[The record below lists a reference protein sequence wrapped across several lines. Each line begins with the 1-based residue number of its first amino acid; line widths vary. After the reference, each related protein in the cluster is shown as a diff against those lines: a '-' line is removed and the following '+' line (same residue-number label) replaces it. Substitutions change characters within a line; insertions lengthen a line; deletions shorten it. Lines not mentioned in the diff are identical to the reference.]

1 MPSSFRSPD
10 DGDIAFFR
18 EICGEAYVFV
28 GSDDEQVQ
36 KAASD
41 ETEDL
46 VFYPE
51 AVVKPAN
58 EHEISR
64 ILAYCNSH
72 SIPVTPRGAGTGLS
86 GGALP
91 VLGGVVLDTSR
102 LNQILTI
109 DTNNFMVVTQPGVIT
124 QVLQE
129 AVAEQGLFYPP
140 DPSSRGSCF
149 IGGNVAENAG
159 GPRAVKYGT
168 TKDFVLS
175 LRVVLA
181 DGTVINTG
189 APTLKNATGYN
200 LTQLFV
206 GSEGTLGVVTEITL
220 RLLPHPRHRILLVAN
235 FMDPEA
241 ACATVAEIFK
251 AGFVPSALE
260 FMERDA
266 IDYTLTYKPDIP
278 VNVPAEAGAQL
289 LVEVDGLFAEQVQR
303 EADGVAEVLEKGG
316 AFDILFAEDE
326 AGQNNLWRLRRA
338 VGEAVKA
345 HSVYKEEDTVVPRY
359 ELPKLLRGVKEIGR
373 RYGFRSVCYGHAGD
387 GNLHVNILKGD
398 LSDDFWNHELPEA
411 ITEIFLLCK
420 KLGGTISGEHGIGWV
435 QRRYMPLVFSPEE
448 LALQKSLKQLLD
460 PKGILNPG
468 KIWP

>member
-1 MPSSFRSPD
+1 MPAPFKPLD
-10 DGDIAFFR
+10 DRDITFFR
-18 EICGEAYVFV
+18 GLCGDAYVFADA
-28 GSDDEQVQ
+28 SDEQMQ

-51 AVVKPAN
+51 AVVKPAD
-58 EHEISR
+58 EGQISR
-64 ILAYCNSH
+64 ILTYCNKH
-72 SIPVTPRGAGTGLS
+72 YIPVTPRGAGTGLS

-102 LNQILTI
+102 LNQILTV

-129 AVAEQGLFYPP
+129 AAAEHGLFYPP

-181 DGTVINTG
+181 DGTVITTG

-220 RLLPHPRHRILLVAN
+220 RLLPHPLHRRLLLAN
-235 FMDPEA
+235 FKHPEA

-251 AGFVPSALE
+251 SGFVPSALE

-266 IDYTLTYKPDIP
+266 IDYTLTFKPDITLS
-278 VNVPAEAGAQL
+278 VPSDTGAQL
-289 LVEVDGLFAEQVQR
+289 LVEVDGRFADQVQK
-303 EADGVAEVLEKGG
+303 EAEGVADVLEKGG

-359 ELPKLLRGVKEIGR
+359 ELPRLLRGVKEIGR

-398 LSDDFWNHELPEA
+398 LSDDFWNHGLPEA
-411 ITEIFLLCK
+411 ITEIFLMCK
-420 KLGGTISGEHGIGWV
+420 SLGGTISGEHGIGFV
-435 QRRYMPLVFSPEE
+435 QRRYMPLVFSAEE
-448 LALQKSLKQLLD
+448 LTLQKSIKQLFD
-460 PKGILNPG
+460 PNGIMNPG
-468 KIWP
+468 KIWL